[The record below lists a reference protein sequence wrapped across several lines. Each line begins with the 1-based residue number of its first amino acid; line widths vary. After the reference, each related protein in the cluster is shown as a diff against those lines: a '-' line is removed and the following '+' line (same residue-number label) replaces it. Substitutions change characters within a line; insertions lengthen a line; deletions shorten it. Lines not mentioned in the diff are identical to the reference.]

1 MKPKIFH
8 CKTSKTGPTTPVTVR
23 FTKYQSNNRLAV
35 QLICAKAPWS
45 PFATITV
52 NLPDVPEEL
61 LKMWFGSQM
70 PDKNMLAFLDTN
82 NCPWVKEFWKRIIL
96 QKTPASVCPPGSV
109 TTLFMHSTKTHAM
122 KTAICDNEI

>member
-8 CKTSKTGPTTPVTVR
+8 CRTKKGGKTTPVTVR
-23 FTKYQSNNRLAV
+23 LTKYQSNNKLAV

-82 NCPWVKEFWKRIIL
+82 NCPWVEEFLEENHIAENTRISMPSGFCVYPLYKFNKDVIYE
-96 QKTPASVCPPGSV
+96 
-109 TTLFMHSTKTHAM
+109 
-122 KTAICDNEI
+122 NN

>member
-8 CKTSKTGPTTPVTVR
+8 CRTRKGGPTTPVTVR

-82 NCPWVKEFWKRIIL
+82 NCPWVKDFLEENHIAESTRISM
-96 QKTPASVCPPGSV
+96 PSG
-109 TTLFMHSTKTHAM
+109 F
-122 KTAICDNEI
+122 CDYPLYKFNKDVIYEND